1 MRYASANSPY
11 KLVMLNILTKSNKPN
26 VILFVHGF
34 CGGVDT
40 WKHDNGSYFHQHII
54 KSPIVSE
61 HFDIATF
68 DYFSKFFNT
77 PVAAGNMLSK
87 IKSLFKTSS
96 NKNEKN
102 IGIDEISE
110 LLKTNIRFHLDD
122 YENVVIIAHSMG
134 GLITKNY
141 IANEISESGN
151 SKVKLF
157 ISLAVPHLGAEL
169 ATYGKLFSNHE
180 QINDL
185 APLSEICPK
194 LNQQWV
200 KLSIKPNTK
209 YFYGTYD
216 DTVKKASAISIDCDD
231 KDIVACDDSHGSI
244 CKPESEFSTVVIATN
259 KFLKEFIEGSG
270 EITLAVQKLENSD
283 QFSDEHF
290 VLKLILADV
299 HHATITHS
307 KEHFLNAE
315 YARKLFSSA
324 SDQNKLSDL
333 YTKIR
338 TLYHDSYDKFLH
350 TEEMTPGKLVSELH
364 EKIVSEDSSYLKS
377 ALPLIHGLHK
387 KGMLHQLA
395 NDLSDDIWWTEECS
409 IAALDK
415 VKLSLAQ
422 RP

>member
-1 MRYASANSPY
+1 MRYASANSSN
-11 KLVMLNILTKSNKPN
+11 KSAMLNILTKTNKPN

-34 CGGVDT
+34 CGGVET
-40 WKHDNGSYFHQHII
+40 WKHENGSYFHQHIL

-61 HFDIATF
+61 NFDIATF

-77 PVAAGNMLSK
+77 PVVASNMLSK
-87 IKSLFKTSS
+87 IQSLFKTSS
-96 NKNEKN
+96 KKNAKN

-110 LLKTNIRFHLDD
+110 LLKTHIRFQLDD
-122 YENVVIIAHSMG
+122 YKNIVVVAHSMG
-134 GLITKNY
+134 GLITKSC
-141 IANEISESGN
+141 IAKEVVETGN
-151 SKVKLF
+151 TKIKLF
-157 ISLAVPHLGAEL
+157 MSLAVPHLGAEL

-185 APLSEICPK
+185 GPLSDVCPK
-194 LNQQWV
+194 LNQQWI
-200 KLSIKPNTK
+200 KLSIKPKTK

-216 DTVKKASAISIDCDD
+216 DVVKKASATSIEPDE
-231 KDIVACDDSHGSI
+231 KDVIACDDSHGSI
-244 CKPESEFSTVVIATN
+244 CKPESEFSTVIIAAN

-270 EITLAVQKLENSD
+270 EIELTVQKLESSS
-283 QFSDEHF
+283 QFDDEHF

-324 SDQNKLSDL
+324 SDQKKLGDL
-333 YTKIR
+333 YSRIR

-350 TEEMTPGKLVSELH
+350 TEEMTPGKLVGEIH
-364 EKIVSEDSSYLKS
+364 EKIISEDSLYLKS

-395 NDLSDDIWWTEECS
+395 NDLSDDIWWTEDCS

-415 VKLSLAQ
+415 VKASLDQ
-422 RP
+422 